1 MGFGRGD
8 LVVNGPV
15 LVILAAGRARR
26 FGGVKPLAPIG
37 LHGEAVIDLIAS
49 DAYEAGFAHIVVVI
63 NPDTGPLIREHISRH
78 WPSDKSVAFATQERP
93 LGTVHAVLSAIDM
106 LDPSVPFGVCNADD
120 LYGRDAMVAL
130 GRQLT
135 SQGDNCL
142 VAFRLDHALVGD
154 QPVTRGVCHV
164 TDGILASIAER
175 RQVTAT
181 PTGFTSGDG
190 LEPAHLEPDTLVS
203 MNLWGFNASMWDVF
217 RAAMASAAAS
227 EESEVLLPEI
237 IGEQIRRGTTTFH
250 ALPAT
255 SRCVGVTH
263 ADDLPV
269 VQAEIAQQVAR
280 GERGEFAFRS

>member
-8 LVVNGPV
+8 LVVTGPV

-37 LHGEAVIDLIAS
+37 VHGEAVIDLIAS
-49 DAYEAGFAHIVVVI
+49 DAYDAGFGHIVVVV
-63 NPDTGPLIREHISRH
+63 NPDTGPLIRDHIATH
-78 WPSDKSVAFATQERP
+78 WPAEKSVAFAVQERP
-93 LGTVHAVLSAIDM
+93 LGTVHAVLSAIDA
-106 LDPSVPFGVCNADD
+106 LDTSVPFGVCNADD

-130 GRQLT
+130 GRHLT
-135 SQGDNCL
+135 SRGDNCL
-142 VAFRLDHALVGD
+142 VAFRLDQALVGD

-164 TDGILASIAER
+164 TNGVLTSIAER
-175 RQVTAT
+175 RHVTAT
-181 PTGFTSGDG
+181 PTGYESGDG
-190 LEPAHLEPDTLVS
+190 HQPSRLEPDTLVS
-203 MNLWGFNASMWDVF
+203 MNLWGFDASMWEVF
-217 RAAMASAAAS
+217 RDAMASAAAS
-227 EESEVLLPEI
+227 EEAEVLLPEI
-237 IGEQIRRGTTTFH
+237 VGQQIRSGATTFH

-280 GERGEFAFRS
+280 GERGEFAFRG